1 VFIKL
6 IELIELIWLIVFIEL
21 IKSIGINMKG
31 GHTMEDR
38 LWHKSY
44 APGVPKALE
53 YEEITLSQALTRSA
67 KNFPDHTALNYMGKK
82 ITFKEL
88 DGLVNAFARALKEM
102 DIQPGDKVALC
113 LPNIPQAI
121 IANYA
126 VFRIGAVAVQNNPLY
141 TERELQYQLN
151 DSDSRIIITLT
162 LLIPRVQKIKADT
175 RIEKIIGCHI
185 NSYLPFPK
193 KQLFPYVK
201 KDMYRKVE
209 SAEDVYVFK
218 DLIARYSTKPI
229 EDQSK
234 WAELANLLYTGG
246 TTGVSKGV
254 MQSNSIISCNVQQ
267 FAAWFPELKSGEE
280 VLVGNYPVFHAAGFA
295 TTNLMIWKAWQHL
308 MVPRPDAKINVELIK
323 KHRPTFVPGVPT
335 MFVGM
340 LADPEFR
347 KLDFSS
353 VKGFFSG
360 AAPLAADTIRDLKE
374 LTGSTMCEVYGSAET
389 APFATVTPWGGEV
402 KPGTVGIP
410 IPDTDVKIV
419 DITNPEKELALG
431 EEGEIAIKGP
441 QIMMGYYNKPEETAN
456 VMIGE
461 WFLSGDIGKFD
472 EDGYLSIVD
481 RKKDMIIAGGY
492 NIYPVELDDVLM
504 GHPKILE
511 ACTIGLPHEYRGET
525 VKAFIVVKDGQD
537 LTEDEVVKYCKENL
551 AAYKVPK
558 IIEFIDELPKSAVGK
573 ILRRKLKE
581 MEMKKTEN
589 K

>member
-1 VFIKL
+1 
-6 IELIELIWLIVFIEL
+6 
-21 IKSIGINMKG
+21 MD
-31 GHTMEDR
+31 DR
-38 LWHKSY
+38 RWHKSY

-53 YEEITLSQALTRSA
+53 YEKLTLSQALSRSA

-82 ITFKEL
+82 ISFKEL
-88 DGLVNAFARALKEM
+88 DGLVNAFARALQEM
-102 DIQPGDKVALC
+102 GVGPGDKVALC

-126 VFRIGAVAVQNNPLY
+126 VFRIGAVTVQNNPLY

-209 SAEDVYVFK
+209 PAEDVYVFK

-234 WAELANLLYTGG
+234 WDELANLLYTGG

-347 KLDFSS
+347 QLDFSS

-419 DITNPEKELALG
+419 DIANPDKELALG

-441 QIMMGYYNKPEETAN
+441 QIMMGYYNKPEETAK
-456 VMIGE
+456 VMFGE

-511 ACTIGLPHEYRGET
+511 ACTIGIPHDYRGET
-525 VKAFIVVKDGQD
+525 VKAFIVVKEGQE
-537 LTEDEVVKYCKENL
+537 LTEDEAVTYCKKNL

-558 IIEFIDELPKSAVGK
+558 IIEFVDELPKSAVGK

-581 MEMKKTEN
+581 MEMEKTESQ
-589 K
+589 

>member
-1 VFIKL
+1 MQDK
-6 IELIELIWLIVFIEL
+6 
-21 IKSIGINMKG
+21 
-31 GHTMEDR
+31 

-44 APGVPKALE
+44 ASGVKKALE
-53 YEEITLSQALTRSA
+53 YEKITLSQALTRSA
-67 KNFPDHTALNYMGKK
+67 QSFPDHTALNYMGKK
-82 ITFKEL
+82 ITFREL
-88 DGLVNAFARALKEM
+88 DGLVNAFARALQQM
-102 DIQPGDKVALC
+102 GIGPGDKVALC

-126 VFRIGAVAVQNNPLY
+126 VFRIGAVTVQNNPLY
-141 TERELQYQLN
+141 TERELKYQLN

-162 LLIPRVQKIKADT
+162 LLIPRVQKIQADT

-209 SAEDVYVFK
+209 PAENVYVFQ
-218 DLIARYSTKPI
+218 DRIAKYSNNPV

-234 WAELANLLYTGG
+234 WDELANLLYTGG

-254 MQSNSIISCNVQQ
+254 MQSNAIISCNVQQ

-419 DITNPEKELALG
+419 DIADPDKELELG
-431 EEGEIAIKGP
+431 GEGEIAIKGP
-441 QIMMGYYNKPEETAN
+441 QVMMGYYNKPEETAN
-456 VMIGE
+456 VMNGE
-461 WFLSGDIGKFD
+461 WYLSGDIGKFD

-525 VKAFIVVKDGQD
+525 VKAFIVIKEGEE
-537 LTEDEVVKYCKENL
+537 LTEDDVVKYCKENL

-558 IIEFIDELPKSAVGK
+558 LIEFIDELPKSAVGK
-573 ILRRKLKE
+573 ILRRKLKDIE
-581 MEMKKTEN
+581 MEKLESQ
-589 K
+589 

>member
-1 VFIKL
+1 
-6 IELIELIWLIVFIEL
+6 
-21 IKSIGINMKG
+21 MQ
-31 GHTMEDR
+31 DR

-44 APGVPKALE
+44 ASGVKKSLE
-53 YEEITLSQALTRSA
+53 YEKVTLSQALTRSA
-67 KNFPDHTALNYMGKK
+67 QNFPDHIALNYMGKK
-82 ITFKEL
+82 VTFKEL
-88 DGLVNAFARALKEM
+88 DGLVNAFARALQEM
-102 DIQPGDKVALC
+102 GIQPGDKVALC

-151 DSDSRIIITLT
+151 DSESRIIITLT
-162 LLIPRVQKIKADT
+162 LLIPRIQKIKADT

-209 SAEDVYVFK
+209 PAENVYVFK
-218 DLIARYSTKPI
+218 DLIDRYSTNPV

-234 WAELANLLYTGG
+234 WDELANLLYTGG

-254 MQSNSIISCNVQQ
+254 MQSNAIISSNVQQ
-267 FAAWFPELKSGEE
+267 FAAWFPELNSGEE

-308 MVPRPDAKINVELIK
+308 MVPRPDAKINVDLIK
-323 KHRPTFVPGVPT
+323 KYRPTFVPGVPT

-419 DITNPEKELALG
+419 DITDPDKELERG

-441 QIMMGYYNKPEETAN
+441 QIMMCYYNKPEETAN
-456 VMIGE
+456 VMNGD
-461 WFLSGDIGKFD
+461 WYLSGDIGKFD
-472 EDGYLSIVD
+472 EDGYLSVVD

-525 VKAFIVVKDGQD
+525 VKAFIVAKEGQQ
-537 LTEDEVVKYCKENL
+537 LTEDEVVAYCKENL

-558 IIEFIDELPKSAVGK
+558 IFEFIDELPKSAVGK
-573 ILRRKLKE
+573 ILRRKLKD
-581 MEMKKTEN
+581 MEMAKTESQ
-589 K
+589 

>member
-1 VFIKL
+1 
-6 IELIELIWLIVFIEL
+6 
-21 IKSIGINMKG
+21 
-31 GHTMEDR
+31 MEDR

-44 APGVPKALE
+44 ASGVKKTLE
-53 YEEITLSQALTRSA
+53 YEKITLSQALTQSA
-67 KNFPDHTALNYMGKK
+67 QQFPDHTALNYMGKK
-82 ITFKEL
+82 ISFKEL
-88 DGLVNAFARALKEM
+88 DGLVNAFARVLQEM
-102 DIQPGDKVALC
+102 GIKPGDKVALC

-126 VFRIGAVAVQNNPLY
+126 VFRIGAVTVQNNPLY

-162 LLIPRVQKIKADT
+162 LLIPRVQKIKAET
-175 RIEKIIGCHI
+175 QIEKIIGCHI

-193 KQLFPYVK
+193 KQLFPFVK
-201 KDMYRKVE
+201 KDMYRKVDPE
-209 SAEDVYVFK
+209 QDVYVFK
-218 DLIARYSTKPI
+218 DLIARYSTNPV

-234 WAELANLLYTGG
+234 WDELANLLYTGG

-254 MQSNSIISCNVQQ
+254 MQSNAIISSNVQQ

-280 VLVGNYPVFHAAGFA
+280 ILVGNYPVFHAAGFA

-308 MVPRPDAKINVELIK
+308 MVPRPDAKINVALIK
-323 KHRPTFVPGVPT
+323 KQRPTFVPGVPT

-340 LADPEFR
+340 LADAEFR
-347 KLDFSS
+347 NLDFSC

-419 DITNPEKELALG
+419 DIADPEKELDQG

-441 QIMMGYYNKPEETAN
+441 QIMMGYYNKPEETASIL
-456 VMIGE
+456 VDD
-461 WFLSGDIGKFD
+461 WYFSGDIGKFD
-472 EDGYLSIVD
+472 EDGYLSVVD

-511 ACTIGLPHEYRGET
+511 ACTIGLPDEYRGET
-525 VKAFIVVKDGQD
+525 VKAFIVVREGQEV
-537 LTEDEVVKYCKENL
+537 TQEDVVAYCKENL

-581 MEMKKTEN
+581 MEMAKTDSQ
-589 K
+589 